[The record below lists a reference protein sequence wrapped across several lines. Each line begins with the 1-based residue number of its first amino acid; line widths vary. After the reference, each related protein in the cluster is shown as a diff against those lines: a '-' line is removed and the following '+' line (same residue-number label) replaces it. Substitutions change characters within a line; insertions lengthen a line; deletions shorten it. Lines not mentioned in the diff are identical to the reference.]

1 MNVPISTAAKPG
13 IFSLPY
19 TSVTA
24 AAAVV
29 AACASA
35 AALALGLP
43 VWAMFVGWVAF
54 HTRGVTLRDGMFNMV
69 CVSAGVLFGKAAAV
83 GIALLS
89 PVLGAAAMP
98 AAVLVVASVVVSL
111 RGVSRINNLP
121 CYFLGLISFFALHQ
135 PPSLSVFATLAGAAA
150 LGSVAAWL
158 AHQLQQLGGA
168 H

>member
-1 MNVPISTAAKPG
+1 MNAPIPTVPKPG

-29 AACASA
+29 AAGASA

-43 VWAMFVGWVAF
+43 VWAMFIGWVAF
-54 HTRGVTLRDGMFNMV
+54 YTRGVNLRDGLINLV

-83 GIALLS
+83 AISLLS
-89 PVLGAAAMP
+89 PALGTAAMP
-98 AAVLVVASVVVSL
+98 VVVLVVASVVVSL
-111 RGVSRINNLP
+111 RGVPRINNLL
-121 CYFLGLISFFALHQ
+121 CYFLGLISFFAVHQ
-135 PPSLSVFATLAGAAA
+135 PPSLAVFATLAGAAA
-150 LGSVAAWL
+150 LGSAAAWL
-158 AHQLQQLGGA
+158 AHQLQQLSSA